1 MVRTRVGSCLAA
13 LGVAWLC
20 SSGLALGQVTT
31 ADIVGRVSDAS
42 GGALPG
48 TTVTVTSAA
57 TGAVREV
64 VTNETGDYLANSLP
78 IGRYAVRIELTGF
91 KVYASTVTLS
101 AGDRVRI
108 DASLEVG
115 SVAETVDVVA
125 TAAVLQ
131 TDSST
136 VQEVVTERAVQDLP
150 LNGRNYVNLV
160 QMAAGANA
168 GPSNGLGSGNR
179 PDDRRQTSTVS
190 VNGQNDMY
198 NNYMIDG
205 LDNNERHQ
213 GTQAIRPSIDAIAE
227 VRVMTNLFTAE
238 LGRTAGAAVNVITKS
253 GSNEFKGSAY
263 EFFRDDRFDARD
275 FFAISKPDFRQN
287 QFGGSVGGPVIRGRT
302 FFFADV
308 EWLKNHQGR
317 VATVTVPTAA
327 QREGNFAGLGVTITD
342 PSTGQPFPGNVIP
355 ASRFDAITQ
364 RYLQLIPL
372 PNLPGTSFNYQSAFN
387 RTYDSFTTDVKLE
400 HRFGDNDSAWF
411 RYSYNP
417 TDVVVPG
424 ALPKVTYNGVDVE
437 PGGSGAGFYGPS
449 EMAGHGYQGNYQ
461 RILRSNLLAE
471 VKGGYSKVQ
480 LNAYSLNYGK
490 NLSRVFGVPGVNID
504 SLPFSSGLSPMNIT
518 GYAFVGDNTNLP
530 ILNTND
536 TTQVAGS
543 VAYTRGAHNF
553 KAGVAYV
560 NRHLARNADDLP
572 NGQATFNAAPTGHAF
587 ASFLLGLPQ
596 TMARGNSLAMQ
607 YMRIYEL
614 GAFLQDDW
622 RATSWLTLNL
632 GLRYDYYPTFS
643 EKNDNLTNVDLAAG
657 KLLVASASGD
667 SRVGLKQDYNNLAP
681 RIGFSATVTPTL
693 VIRGGFG
700 ITYFPADYQSATIQ
714 LRNSPYYYT
723 YTPNPLTV
731 TIAQGYPAPT
741 QSDPNSPRGTIIGK
755 DFDWDVASLRQFNVI
770 VQKDL
775 WGNSFSLGY
784 VGSRGRNL
792 VQTIGNIN
800 VPDPSPAASPATRR
814 PYLGFWPNVT
824 TVRYSWSKGKS
835 EFDSLQVSF
844 QRRYKAGLV
853 LNANYTL
860 ADNKDNVLLNA
871 GGTNPYGLMPK
882 QVSTYDWGAAEID
895 VRHRFAA
902 SANYEL
908 PFGKDATAVKAV
920 FLKGWQINAVGYWQ
934 SGLPFTVTSN
944 VARINTTATSDRP
957 NMIKDPKLDNPTIS
971 AWFDT
976 TAFAAQ
982 ALGTAGDEPRNALYG
997 PPQRRIDMSIAK
1009 NVSIGRGNLQ
1019 LRIECYNIT
1028 NIANFE
1034 NPISA
1039 IAGYDANGV
1048 PLTTNGFG
1056 RITATAANNIP
1067 RQFQFGV
1074 KYLF

>member
-1 MVRTRVGSCLAA
+1 MVVTRVRSCLAA
-13 LGVAWLC
+13 FVVAWLC
-20 SSGLALGQVTT
+20 GGGMAVAQVTT
-31 ADIVGRVSDAS
+31 ADVVGRVTDTS

-48 TTVTVTSAA
+48 TTVTVTAAA
-57 TGAVREV
+57 TGAVRTV
-64 VTNETGDYLANSLP
+64 VTNETGDYLANALP
-78 IGRYAVRIELTGF
+78 IGRYAVKIELTGF
-91 KVYASTVTLS
+91 KTYASNVTLS

-115 SVAETVDVVA
+115 SVAETIEVVA

-168 GPSNGLGSGNR
+168 GPTNGLGSGNR

-213 GTQAIRPSIDAIAE
+213 GTQSIRPSIDAIAE

-253 GSNEFKGSAY
+253 GSNQFRGSAY
-263 EFFRDDRFDARD
+263 AFYRDDRFDARD
-275 FFAISKPDFRQN
+275 FFALSKPDFRQN
-287 QFGGSVGGPVIRGRT
+287 QFGGSFGGPIFRNKT
-302 FFFADV
+302 FFFGDV

-317 VATVTVPTAA
+317 VATLTVPTAA
-327 QREGNFAGLGVTITD
+327 QRAGNFSGLGVTITD
-342 PSTGQPFPGNVIP
+342 PTTGQPFPGNVIP

-372 PNLPGTSFNYQSAFN
+372 PNLPGTSFNYQSIFD
-387 RTYDSFTTDVKLE
+387 RTYDSFTTDFKID
-400 HRFGDNDSAWF
+400 HRFGDQDSVWF

-417 TDVVVPG
+417 VDVMVPG
-424 ALPKVTYNGVDVE
+424 ALPKVNYNGVEVD
-437 PGGSGAGFYGPS
+437 PGGSGGGFYGPS
-449 EMAGHGYQGNYQ
+449 EMGGHGFQGNYQ
-461 RILRSNLLAE
+461 RILRSNLLLE
-471 VKGGYSKVQ
+471 VKGGYSKVD

-490 NLSRVFGVPGVNID
+490 NLSNVFGVPGVNID

-518 GYAFVGDNTNLP
+518 GYTFVGDNTNLP
-530 ILNTND
+530 ILNTNN
-536 TTQVAGS
+536 TTQFAGALS
-543 VAYTRGAHNF
+543 YSRGAHNF
-553 KAGVAYV
+553 KAGLAYI

-572 NGQATFNAAPTGHAF
+572 NGQATYNSAPTGNAF

-614 GAFLQDDW
+614 GTFLQDDW

-643 EKNDNLTNVDLAAG
+643 ETNDNYTNVDLDAG
-657 KLLVASASGD
+657 KLIVASVTGD
-667 SRVGLKQDYNNLAP
+667 SRIGLKQDKNNLAP
-681 RIGFSATVTPTL
+681 RIGFSATVTPSL

-700 ITYFPADYQSATIQ
+700 ITYFPADYQASTIQ

-741 QSDPNSPRGTIIGK
+741 QSDPNNPRGTIIGK
-755 DFDWDVASLRQFNVI
+755 DFDWDVASLKQFNVV
-770 VQKDL
+770 VQKDI

-784 VGSRGRNL
+784 VGSRGSNL
-792 VQTIGNIN
+792 VQTIANIN
-800 VPDPSPAASPATRR
+800 VPEPSAAASPATRR
-814 PYLGFWPNVT
+814 PYLAKWPNVT
-824 TVRYSWSKGKS
+824 TIRFSRSKGES
-835 EFDSLQVSF
+835 EFDSLQASF

-853 LNANYTL
+853 VNANYTL
-860 ADNKDNVLLNA
+860 ADNEDNVLLNA
-871 GGTNPYGLMPK
+871 GSTNPYGLLPN
-882 QVSTYDWGAAEID
+882 QVSTYDWGPAELDI
-895 VRHRFAA
+895 RHRFAV

-908 PFGKDATAVKAV
+908 PFGKDATGVTAG
-920 FLKGWQINAVGYWQ
+920 FIKGWQINGVGYWQ
-934 SGLPFTVTSN
+934 SGTPFTVTSN
-944 VARINTTATSDRP
+944 VPRINTTATSDRP
-957 NMIKDPKLDNPTIS
+957 NMIKDPKLGNPTI
-971 AWFDT
+971 AQWFDT

-982 ALGTAGDEPRNALYG
+982 PLGTAGNEPRNALYG
-997 PPQRRIDMSIAK
+997 PPQRRIDLSLVK
-1009 NVSIGRGNLQ
+1009 NLGIGTGSLQ
-1019 LRIECYNIT
+1019 FRVECYNFT
-1028 NIANFE
+1028 NTANFE
-1034 NPISA
+1034 VPVSA
-1039 IAGYDANGV
+1039 IAGYDAAGV

-1056 RITATAANNIP
+1056 RITATAANNNP